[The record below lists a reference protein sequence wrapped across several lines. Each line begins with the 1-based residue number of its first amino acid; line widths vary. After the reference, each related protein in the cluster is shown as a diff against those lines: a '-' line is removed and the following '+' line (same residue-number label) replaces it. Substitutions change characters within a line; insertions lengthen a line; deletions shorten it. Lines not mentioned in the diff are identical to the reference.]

1 MSKRLEKQN
10 ITDIIPTNAQTKI
23 ETLEVIRKDAANLI
37 FQIQY
42 QSFKTAQTIVAAR
55 NFVKKIEDECEML
68 LRLIKDIQQEYRT
81 D

>member
-10 ITDIIPTNAQTKI
+10 DITLINAQTKI
-23 ETLEVIRKDAANLI
+23 ATLEAIRKDATNLI
-37 FQIQY
+37 FQIQD
-42 QSFKTAQTIVAAR
+42 QSFNTAQTIVAAR

-68 LRLIKDIQQEYRT
+68 LRLIKDIQREYRT

>member
-10 ITDIIPTNAQTKI
+10 DITLINAQTKI
-23 ETLEVIRKDAANLI
+23 ATLEAIRKDAINLI
-37 FQIQY
+37 FQIQD

-68 LRLIKDIQQEYRT
+68 LRLIKDIQQKYRT